1 MADDDKK
8 PGLKSAAKKPQL
20 RSYGFLSHG
29 GNPAPED
36 KDKDKDDGKPARSRG
51 MLSHGTVN
59 ERTPQELDPPK
70 PRRPYRWKDT

>member
-29 GNPAPED
+29 GDPTPENGD
-36 KDKDKDDGKPARSRG
+36 TGTPARSRG
-51 MLSHGTVN
+51 MLSHGAVN

>member
-1 MADDDKK
+1 VADDGKK
-8 PGLKSAAKKPQL
+8 PGLKSASRKPQL

-36 KDKDKDDGKPARSRG
+36 RDDAKPARSRG
-51 MLSHGTVN
+51 MLSHGAVN
-59 ERTPQELDPPK
+59 ERTPKELDPPK

>member
-8 PGLKSAAKKPQL
+8 HELKSSAKKPQL

-36 KDKDKDDGKPARSRG
+36 KDEGKPARSRG
-51 MLSHGTVN
+51 MLSHCAVN
-59 ERTPQELDPPK
+59 ERTPRELDPPK
-70 PRRPYRWKDT
+70 PRRPYRRKDK

>member
-8 PGLKSAAKKPQL
+8 PGLKSATKKPQL

-29 GNPAPED
+29 GNPAP
-36 KDKDKDDGKPARSRG
+36 DDTDGGKPARSHG

-59 ERTPQELDPPK
+59 ERTPRELDPPK
-70 PRRPYRWKDT
+70 PRRPYRRKDT

>member
-8 PGLKSAAKKPQL
+8 PGLRSVAGKPKL

-29 GNPAPED
+29 GDPAPTDKEED
-36 KDKDKDDGKPARSRG
+36 MPRRSRG

-59 ERTPQELDPPK
+59 EPTPRELDPPK
-70 PRRPYRWKDT
+70 PRRPYRRKDT